1 MNSKLLQRIVAVMCC
16 LMFVSCTTSRVVTE
30 SREEVIPEATATRM
44 RPILKVIQYPQD
56 DPRLIL
62 QLSKQLE
69 GPITLQERKY
79 EVIHPVWGN
88 SIGNVLL
95 GWPVLLLS
103 PVAVIGNAL
112 SGKFDGEWAINIIK
126 DSFLGATG
134 FNAPNPK
141 SSFHLKDRK
150 GVVKTES
157 TSMGSGVREVPWDS
171 GEISMV
177 RDEQVRVRLPTDLNG
192 KVIVDVTKLP
202 IGGEAGSGNVTLT
215 FLGEAGG
222 ARAEEHVTVPISK
235 VLAWKEREAALVKK
249 AQQQEEQARR
259 ERQAQIEY
267 DTNHPEEVA
276 FRRLSQANGVAADKL
291 NSCRSQCQRDADR
304 NTFIGGL
311 ITVEDYERKN
321 RCNNECR
328 EDFRRAMD
336 RAKKRAAEEG
346 LRDIPDW

>member
-1 MNSKLLQRIVAVMCC
+1 MNSKSLQRIVAAMCC
-16 LMFVSCTTSRVVTE
+16 LVFASCTTSRVVTE
-30 SREEVIPEATATRM
+30 SREEVIPESTATRM
-44 RPILKVIQYPQD
+44 RPILKVIHYPQD

-88 SIGNVLL
+88 SLGNVLL

-150 GVVKTES
+150 GVMKTES
-157 TSMGSGVREVPWDS
+157 TSMGSGVREVSWGS

-177 RDEQVRVRLPTDLNG
+177 RDDQVKVRLPTDLNG
-192 KVIVDVTKLP
+192 KVIVDVTKLT
-202 IGGEAGSGNVTLT
+202 IGGEAGSGNFTLT
-215 FLGEAGG
+215 FFGEAGG
-222 ARAEEHVTVPISK
+222 ARAEERVTVPISK

-267 DTNHPEEVA
+267 DIDHPEEVA
-276 FRRLSQANGVAADKL
+276 LRRLNQAHRVAANKEK
-291 NSCRSQCQRDADR
+291 SCLSQCQRDADLY
-304 NTFIGGL
+304 TIPGGFM
-311 ITVEDYERKN
+311 TEKANERKSSCYN
-321 RCNNECR
+321 KCW
-328 EDFRRAMD
+328 EDFRREID
-336 RAKKRAAEEG
+336 QAKKRAAEEG
-346 LRDIPDW
+346 LTNIPDW